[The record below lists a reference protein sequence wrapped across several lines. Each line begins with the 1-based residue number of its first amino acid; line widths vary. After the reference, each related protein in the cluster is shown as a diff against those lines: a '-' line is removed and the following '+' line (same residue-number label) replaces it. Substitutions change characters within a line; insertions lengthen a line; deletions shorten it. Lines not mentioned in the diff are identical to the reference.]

1 MISSS
6 ISVTTT
12 ATLLIASTPTATR
25 TIWIEAVD
33 NDVHLGGSNVTTAT
47 GLRLTKGA
55 QISFVLPPLNSL
67 YAVVATGIHN
77 VIVLKPSGD
86 F

>member
-6 ISVTTT
+6 IPVSTT
-12 ATLLIASTPTATR
+12 ATLLVSATPNATR

-33 NDVHLGGSNVTTAT
+33 NDIHLGGSNVTTTT
-47 GLRLTKGA
+47 GLTLTKGA
-55 QISFVLPPLNSL
+55 QTYLVLPPLNSL
-67 YAVVATGIHN
+67 YAITAAGTHN
-77 VIVLKPSGD
+77 VIILQPSGD